1 MTKMIQIFADDH
13 SNLYLNEIY
22 KSFLSRN
29 LSLNSK
35 DITTTKNMESRL
47 IQGSSVEF
55 LSLDHGLD
63 LLVIWSE
70 VQSQRVSAK
79 PTRIATS
86 AKCTGNHDLLF
97 LV

>member
-1 MTKMIQIFADDH
+1 MMGLAKMIQIFADDH

-22 KSFLSRN
+22 NSFLSRN

-35 DITTTKNMESRL
+35 DITTIWKGRL

-63 LLVIWSE
+63 LLVIWSIG
-70 VQSQRVSAK
+70 QRFN
-79 PTRIATS
+79 PR
-86 AKCTGNHDLLF
+86 G
-97 LV
+97 